1 MKYDF
6 TTLPDRHGRDAIAVD
21 GLGKGFA
28 PDAPQP
34 GFDAIP
40 MWVADMNFVCL
51 PTIQQ
56 AVIERVQHP
65 AFGYFDPTPEYYGS
79 IIRWQETRNDV
90 TGLTAEAIGYENG
103 VLGGVISALNCVC
116 SRGDKVLV
124 HSPTYIGFTRC
135 LTDNGYDIVHSPLV
149 QDENG
154 VWRMNY
160 ADMEKHLAEEHI
172 HAAILCSPHNPCGR
186 VWERWELEK
195 AMELYKKYDVY
206 VISDEIWSDIIL
218 SGHKHTPTQSVSED
232 ARMRT
237 AAFYAP
243 SKTFNLA
250 GLVGS
255 YHIVYNDW
263 WRDRILKESSLN
275 HYNMMNVLS
284 MHALMGA
291 YKPEG
296 YEWTDELCEVL
307 TGNIDFACDYIANH
321 FEGVKVA
328 KPEGTYMLFVDC
340 TDWCA
345 AHGKTI
351 EDVEQACWDVG
362 VAIQDGRMF
371 HGPCHLRMNLAS
383 PRSRIEEAFRR
394 MDRYVFNA

>member
-1 MKYDF
+1 MKFDF
-6 TTLPDRHGRDAIAVD
+6 TTIYDRRGRDAMAVD
-21 GLGKGFA
+21 AVEKIPVF
-28 PDAPQP
+28 QP
-34 GFDAIP
+34 NEGFDAIP
-40 MWVADMNFVCL
+40 MWVADMNFATA
-51 PTIQQ
+51 P
-56 AVIERVQHP
+56 AVTEAIRKRLEHP
-65 AFGYFDPTPEYYGS
+65 LFGYFMTSDEYFDS
-79 IIRWQETRNDV
+79 IIRWQERRNGV
-90 TGLTAEAIGYENG
+90 TGLEKEHIGYENG
-103 VLGGVISALNCVC
+103 VLGGLMSALAAVC
-116 SRGDKVLV
+116 ARGDNVLV
-124 HSPTYIGFTRC
+124 HSPTYIGFTRSIE
-135 LTDNGYDIVHSPLV
+135 NGGYHVITSPLKPDRYGV
-149 QDENG
+149 Q
-154 VWRMNY
+154 RMDFF
-160 ADMEKHLAEEHI
+160 DMETKIKRNDIRAVVF
-172 HAAILCSPHNPCGR
+172 CSPHNPTGR
-186 VWERWELEK
+186 VWEQEELEHFMDM
-195 AMELYKKYDVY
+195 ARRLNVT

-394 MDRYVFNA
+394 MDQYVFNA